1 MLRRNISPCVVAPA
15 GGERKNG
22 GIHTDTNSKNKNIK
36 KEILDWIIHIAAAI
50 IAGVLIV
57 TFVIQRTVV
66 FDISMQPT
74 LVEGDNLLVEKLSHR
89 FNLLKRGDV
98 IVFKLPESD
107 RMLIKRLVA
116 LEGDKVEVK
125 DGKVYVN
132 GQQFLT
138 GLPEEPDT
146 PDGLKPEY
154 TNLTVPPGYVYV
166 LGDNRPYSI
175 DGTELGPISK
185 DWIKGRAILRIFP
198 LSRFGSVKY
207 VE

>member
-1 MLRRNISPCVVAPA
+1 M
-15 GGERKNG
+15 KNE
-22 GIHTDTNSKNKNIK
+22 DSENEDLKKEDLK
-36 KEILDWIIHIAAAI
+36 KEILDWIIHIACAI

-74 LVEGDNLLVEKLSHR
+74 LFEGDNLLVEKLGYR

-98 IVFKLPESD
+98 VVFKPPESD

-116 LEGDKVEVK
+116 LEGDRVEVK

-138 GLPEEPDT
+138 GLPEEPET

-154 TNLTVPPGYVYV
+154 TNLTIPPGFVYV

-175 DGTELGPISK
+175 DCTEWGPINK

-198 LSRFGSVKY
+198 FSRFGSVKY
-207 VE
+207 IE